1 MVKFFK
7 NVSNGL
13 VSICLAG
20 TLLAGTGCAKFYTE
34 KPKIKADSLAV
45 LVIDMQD
52 FWLGEIDEKELET
65 ELPYQAEVL
74 NYCDKNNI
82 PVFVIEYK
90 NCGPTTAY
98 LSNKLKDIPKKEY
111 ITKTNRSAFERT
123 NLEEKLK
130 ASGVDTLILMGVYA
144 SHCVKGTA
152 EGALDAGFDIIIS
165 KDLIADKKN
174 SDNHKPEENVEWYK
188 KHGIYLNSY
197 KQLLEI
203 IEK

>member
-7 NVSNGL
+7 NLRKNL
-13 VSICLAG
+13 VPVCLAG
-20 TLLAGTGCAKFYTE
+20 TLLAGTSCADFYTG
-34 KPKIKADSLAV
+34 KPKIEVRSLAV

-52 FWLGEIDEKELET
+52 SFLKDVNKKELET

-74 NYCDKNNI
+74 NYCKDNNI
-82 PVFVIEYK
+82 PVFVIEYEH
-90 NCGPTTAY
+90 CGPTTAY
-98 LSNKLKDIPKKEY
+98 LSNKLKDMPKKEY
-111 ITKTNRSAFERT
+111 VTKTSRSAFERT

-152 EGALDAGFDIIIS
+152 ESALGAGFDIVTS

-188 KHGIYLNSY
+188 KHGAYFDSY
-197 KQLLEI
+197 KKLLSRI
-203 IEK
+203 NN

>member
-1 MVKFFK
+1 MAKFYK
-7 NVSNGL
+7 NLSKSL

-20 TLLAGTGCAKFYTE
+20 ALLAGTGCAKLYTE
-34 KPKIKADSLAV
+34 KPKVKADKLAV

-52 FWLGEIDEKELET
+52 FWLSEIDEKELET
-65 ELPYQAEVL
+65 ELPYQTEVL

-98 LSNKLKDIPKKEY
+98 LSNKLKDMPKKEY

-152 EGALDAGFDIIIS
+152 EGALDAGFYIITS
-165 KDLIADKKN
+165 KDLIADDKHNNKKE
-174 SDNHKPEENVEWYK
+174 SIEWYK
-188 KHGIYLNSY
+188 EKGVYKDSY
-197 KQLLEI
+197 KELLDM